1 MFNLEDFKYYP
12 PFARETTNKQDNHLQ
27 DSIREELLKLQAQSL
42 GLTYYPPIKRKDDW
56 FV

>member
-12 PFARETTNKQDNHLQ
+12 PLARETTNKQDNHLQ

-42 GLTYYPPIKRKDDW
+42 GLTYYPPIKRKDD
-56 FV
+56 